1 MKLFKALFVALFMV
15 AAAVSFV
22 GCTKAA
28 DTSAPAAP
36 TESGDAAAAPS
47 TDAPAA
53 PAGN

>member
-1 MKLFKALFVALFMV
+1 MKLFKVLFLALFMV

-28 DTSAPAAP
+28 DTTTPAAS
-36 TESGDAAAAPS
+36 TEGGDAAATPS
-47 TDAPAA
+47 TDAPA